1 MESESSLNMNKKVK
15 WAIRLSVS
23 AILLCLLLIGLW
35 VFNAFPLAVVSIE
48 TFIGV
53 CVALLSVIVTLAV
66 GSQIINVMEIKSSQ
80 KIYENELKSALE
92 TIKHQQ
98 LQIAAEQIRNAHLH
112 HCTMAMIAEF
122 QGHYP
127 QAIYYFFGALL
138 TGLQMQEPLGNE
150 NFALEHMKTCL
161 SKCEEWNNIPSQWR
175 ADLENIDATIKQLPN
190 YRWIKDKYE
199 PLRNDYFS
207 KIKLNSK

>member
-1 MESESSLNMNKKVK
+1 MSEKNKDKK
-15 WAIRLSVS
+15 STWALYISIVAL
-23 AILLCLLLIGLW
+23 LLCLLVLALW
-35 VFNAFPLAVVSIE
+35 VFEVMPHSVITPDS
-48 TFIGV
+48 FIGA
-53 CVALLSVIVTLAV
+53 CVSLLAVIVTLAV

-150 NFALEHMKTCL
+150 NYALNHIEICL
-161 SKCEEWNNIPSQWR
+161 DKCQEWNNIPSQWHD
-175 ADLENIDATIKQLPN
+175 DLKNIDATIKQLPN
-190 YRWIKDKYE
+190 YRWVKDKYE

-207 KIKLNSK
+207 KIGLIQDKV